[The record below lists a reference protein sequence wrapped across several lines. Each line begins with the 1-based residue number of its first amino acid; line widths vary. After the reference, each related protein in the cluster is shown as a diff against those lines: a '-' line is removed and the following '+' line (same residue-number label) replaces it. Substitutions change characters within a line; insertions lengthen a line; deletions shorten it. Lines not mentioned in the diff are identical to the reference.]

1 MLPYIPLKETESMY
15 EKRGFCFLG
24 FNIVVTGNY
33 CFANRQ
39 TEKMKR
45 KDKNVFMKK
54 NPCMSELIQNASTFA
69 AFIFEAISKV
79 FKNV

>member
-1 MLPYIPLKETESMY
+1 
-15 EKRGFCFLG
+15 
-24 FNIVVTGNY
+24 
-33 CFANRQ
+33 
-39 TEKMKR
+39 
-45 KDKNVFMKK
+45 MKK